1 MQHFVV
7 RLFGDGPENLDLGGA
22 IPVFHRWIQRSA
34 IPDHL
39 LIDVADYRH
48 VPDGPGV
55 LLVAHEGLFSLHFTH
70 GRYGFSYTRRTVLD
84 GSDADRLRQ
93 ALTAAQVAA
102 TRLVAEPEFAGVLRF
117 PGQELEISVNDRLLA
132 PNTPESYA
140 RLEPV
145 VRSVLDGN
153 WPGGAYHLAPAGEPR
168 QLLRVRAARQP
179 DGPGAV

>member
-1 MQHFVV
+1 VQHFVV
-7 RLFGDGPENLDLGGA
+7 RLMGAGAENLDLGAA

-55 LLVAHEGLFSLHFTH
+55 LLVAHEGLFSLHVVK
-70 GRYGFSYTRRTVLD
+70 GRCGLTYTRRTVLD
-84 GSDADRLRQ
+84 GSGAERLRQ
-93 ALTAAQVAA
+93 ALAAAQAAA
-102 TRLVAEPEFAGVLRF
+102 TLLEAEPEFAGVLRF

-140 RLEPV
+140 RLEPM
-145 VRSVLDGN
+145 VRSVLDEVWGA
-153 WPGGAYHLAPAGEPR
+153 GAYELTPAGEPR
-168 QLLRVRAARQP
+168 QLLRIHAVRRPLGPAA
-179 DGPGAV
+179 A

>member
-7 RLFGDGPENLDLGGA
+7 RLFGCGTENLDVGAA

-55 LLVAHEGLFSLHFTH
+55 LLVAHEGLFSLHVAR
-70 GRYGFSYTRRTVLD
+70 GRYGLSYTRRTALD

-93 ALTAAQVAA
+93 ALAAAQTAAK
-102 TRLVAEPEFAGVLRF
+102 LLEAEPEFVGALSF
-117 PGQELEISVNDRLLA
+117 PGQELDISVNDRLLA

-145 VRSVLDGN
+145 VRGVLDGQ
-153 WPGGAYHLAPAGEPR
+153 WGSGAYLLAPAGEPR
-168 QLLRVRAARQP
+168 QLLRIHAARQP
-179 DGPGAV
+179 DAPNAA